1 MIYLL
6 VSILLNVWIFVA
18 FRSYKKFRIPTLQ
31 AVVINY
37 FVCSFVGVIYVWND
51 NLVIG
56 EIIAARWFPVA
67 LLLGIVFIITFYA
80 IATTT
85 QKSGVTVASIASR
98 MSLVV
103 PVVFALFIFDL
114 DSKKFDVLN
123 YMGIFMAVVAV
134 ILASL
139 KANGQKAYQK
149 GHPIVM
155 LLPGL
160 IFVFQGAIDTIINYA
175 NLKLIPAGDTAIFP
189 VIIFATAG
197 LAGVVFLVIKKEKI
211 QAKSFVGGL
220 YLGIPNYF
228 SVYFILRALT
238 AFNNDGAILFP
249 VLNTGIIVL
258 STFVAVYVFK
268 EKIRKVNI
276 AGVIIAIISI
286 YFVSYQE
293 IHSGF

>member
-6 VSILLNVWIFVA
+6 LSILLNVWIFIA

-37 FVCSFVGVIYVWND
+37 FVCALVGITYSSD
-51 NLVIG
+51 HNLAISA
-56 EIIAARWFPVA
+56 ISSAKWFPIA
-67 LLLGIVFIITFYA
+67 LFLGLIFIVTFYA

-98 MSLVV
+98 MSLVI
-103 PVVFALFIFDL
+103 PVVFALFVFDL
-114 DSKKFDVLN
+114 QSKRFDVFN
-123 YMGIFMAVVAV
+123 YLGILMAVTAV

-139 KANGQKAYQK
+139 KTTGQKVYPT
-149 GHPIVM
+149 GHPGII

-160 IFVFQGAIDTIINYA
+160 IFILQGAIDTIINYS
-175 NLKLIPAGDTAIFP
+175 NSKLIPASDEAIFP
-189 VIIFATAG
+189 VVIFITAG
-197 LAGVVFLVIKKEKI
+197 LIGVVFLLVKGEKMK
-211 QAKSFVGGL
+211 AKSFLGGL

-228 SVYFILRALT
+228 SVYFILKALT
-238 AFNNDGAILFP
+238 AFNNDGALLFP
-249 VLNTGIIVL
+249 ILNTGIIAL
-258 STFVAVYVFK
+258 STLSAVVIFK
-268 EKIRKVNI
+268 EKVMKLNV

-286 YFVSYQE
+286 YLVSYQE